1 MYKRIAVTLTAVAFV
16 MLAIAMGPDV
26 PAALATARAMITNDD
41 LKLNQPSVQ
50 QSCADLE
57 VWFIDPTCRYK
68 RVRKSARTKHQAKG

>member
-1 MYKRIAVTLTAVAFV
+1 MYKRIAVTLTAVTFV
-16 MLAIAMGPDV
+16 MLAIAMGPNV

-41 LKLNQPSVQ
+41 LKLNQPTVQ

-57 VWFIDPTCRYK
+57 VWFLDPTCRYK

>member
-16 MLAIAMGPDV
+16 MLAIAMGPNV

-41 LKLNQPSVQ
+41 LKSNEPTVQ

-68 RVRKSARTKHQAKG
+68 RVRKSARTKHPGKG